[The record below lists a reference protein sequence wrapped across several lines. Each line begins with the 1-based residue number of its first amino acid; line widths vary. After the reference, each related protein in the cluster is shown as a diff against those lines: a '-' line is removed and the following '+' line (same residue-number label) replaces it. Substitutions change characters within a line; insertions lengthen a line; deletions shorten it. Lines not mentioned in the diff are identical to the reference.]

1 MSKAHRSDSR
11 VEPRQDVNDEDVD
24 VDALDDDVDGR
35 EFTPWR
41 WVLGGVLVVAL
52 LAVVVFAIKQ
62 SNAEKRAELAERERA
77 RLEAEAPGGARRP
90 GGDVNYILF
99 CADARPGPHGLDIR
113 GALDQVAVPAFPTKM
128 SFSVVASVTPDRAG
142 RRYELARCDEAGKV
156 QFSQELKLQGGT
168 SVASVNVMTVKDLDV
183 REPTDVPF
191 RVFRDG
197 TLVAERVL
205 RIGPQM
211 APVQSNQ
218 AVGGP

>member
-1 MSKAHRSDSR
+1 MSKVHRSDSR
-11 VEPRQDVNDEDVD
+11 VEQRQDVNDDDDGVGD
-24 VDALDDDVDGR
+24 LDDGDGR

-77 RLEAEAPGGARRP
+77 RLEAEAPGGGGRRP
-90 GGDVNYILF
+90 GGDVNYIIF
-99 CADARPGPHGLDIR
+99 CADARPGPNGLDIR

-142 RRYELARCDEAGKV
+142 RRYEMARFDEANKV

-183 REPTDVPF
+183 REPTDVTF

-197 TLVAERVL
+197 TPVAERVL
-205 RIGPQM
+205 RIGPQT

-218 AVGGP
+218 AIGGP